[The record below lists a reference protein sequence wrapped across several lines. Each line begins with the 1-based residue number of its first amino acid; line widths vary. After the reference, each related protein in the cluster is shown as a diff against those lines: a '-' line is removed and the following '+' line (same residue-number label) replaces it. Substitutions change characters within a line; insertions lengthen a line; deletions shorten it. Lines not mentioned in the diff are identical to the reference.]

1 MKIDDS
7 DKRKIVIEIKA
18 LKIITIYVNHVICRN
33 ITNTNVSE
41 NAFGCVYIRA
51 FSDDWIHHPNDSKNT
66 KQIEYNTYH
75 HTIKWNEFI
84 KCV

>member
-7 DKRKIVIEIKA
+7 DKRKIVTEIKA

-51 FSDDWIHHPNDSKNT
+51 FSDD
-66 KQIEYNTYH
+66 
-75 HTIKWNEFI
+75 
-84 KCV
+84 